1 MEAEELSN
9 IISDKLVS
17 NFQELRNQF
26 HSNKKTTQ
34 TRLFILDDLLPEHL
48 ASDIYQNFPEYSKYV
63 LQDTYRERKLEF
75 NQSQLSNYP
84 KVEKI
89 ADAFLMRNV
98 VESISNI
105 TKINDLESDDSLYAG
120 GITRMD
126 RGHFLNP
133 HIDNS
138 HNSKKE
144 KYRRLNLLFYITPN
158 MSKDHGGNL
167 ELWDKEIKNPLKIVS
182 KFNRLVVMETTKYSW
197 HSVDPIV
204 NDIKRCGV
212 RIYYFSESSPEDYD
226 YYHVTS
232 FTGRPEQK
240 LKRIYGKIDNFM
252 RNSFVKITGF
262 SRGKKSSRKKVD

>member
-1 MEAEELSN
+1 M
-9 IISDKLVS
+9 K
-17 NFQELRNQF
+17 
-26 HSNKKTTQ
+26 
-34 TRLFILDDLLPEHL
+34 
-48 ASDIYQNFPEYSKYV
+48 
-63 LQDTYRERKLEF
+63 
-75 NQSQLSNYP
+75 
-84 KVEKI
+84 
-89 ADAFLMRNV
+89 NV
-98 VESISNI
+98 VSLISNI
-105 TKINDLESDDSLYAG
+105 TKIKDLENDPTLYAG

-138 HNSKKE
+138 HNSKKK

-158 MSKDHGGNL
+158 IREEYGGNL
-167 ELWDKEIKNPLKIVS
+167 ELWDKEIKNPIKIVS

-204 NDIKRCGV
+204 NDIKRCGI
-212 RIYYFSESSPEDYD
+212 RIYYFSETSPEDYD

-262 SRGKKSSRKKVD
+262 TRGKDSSRIKR

>member
-9 IISDKLVS
+9 IISNKLVT
-17 NFQELRNQF
+17 NLQELTDQF
-26 HSNKKTTQ
+26 HSNKKETP
-34 TRLFILDDLLPEHL
+34 TRLFVLDDLLPENL
-48 ASDIYQNFPEYSKYV
+48 TSDIYQNFPKYSEYV
-63 LQDTYRERKLEF
+63 LQDTHREKKLEF
-75 NQSQLSNYP
+75 NQSYLSKYP
-84 KVEKI
+84 IVEKI

-158 MSKDHGGNL
+158 MREEYGGNL
-167 ELWDKEIKNPLKIVS
+167 ELWDKEIENPIKIVS
-182 KFNRLVVMETTKYSW
+182 KFNRLVVMETTKNSW

-204 NDIKRCGV
+204 NDIKRCGI
-212 RIYYFSESSPEDYD
+212 RIYYFSETSPEDYD

-240 LKRIYGKIDNFM
+240 LKRIYGKIDNLM

-262 SRGKKSSRKKVD
+262 SRGKKSSRIKS